1 MSEHDKIKRDEYQ
14 KQRQKMIYIL
24 AAIVL
29 VLSFITAIFSVI
41 FLRLDANTY
50 VSYEETGSA
59 LYHAYLNENEY
70 YEQERLNGEHAYIAS
85 LIHHM
90 DVQFRYV
97 SQMAAEDVQYQYQ
110 YRVDAQLVIQDEKT
124 GAAIYNPTE
133 TILGPTVAVFQGQKL
148 VLNPTVD
155 IDYVSYNEKAKGF
168 IEKYRLTNVS
178 SHLNVTMYVDVV
190 GMSEL
195 FAEDSEGQYTISVKI
210 PLNQAVLKPQ
220 VSSTIP
226 AGIQQVLSNPNEGKR
241 VIRVLAIVFGVLDAG
256 ALAYSAYYVLKTRDE
271 HIDYGRKV
279 QRIINNYKSFIQ
291 KINNAFDV
299 TGYQV
304 LKVDTFN
311 EMLEI
316 RDTLQLPILMH
327 ENEDKTRTVF
337 MIPVDGR
344 LLYTFEIKVDNFEKL
359 YAPAA
364 AETVELDLVASE
376 EQEDELLETTV

>member
-299 TGYQV
+299 AGYQV

>member
-364 AETVELDLVASE
+364 EETVELDLVASE

>member
-14 KQRQKMIYIL
+14 KQRQKTIYIL
-24 AAIVL
+24 TAIIL
-29 VLSFITAIFSVI
+29 VLSFVTAIFSIV

-59 LYHAYLNENEY
+59 VYHAYLNENEY
-70 YEQERLNGEHAYIAS
+70 YEQERLNGEHAYIS
-85 LIHHM
+85 TLIHHM

-97 SQMAAEDVQYQYQ
+97 SKMEAEDVQYQYQ

-133 TILGPTVAVFQGQKL
+133 TILGPTVEAFQGQKL
-148 VLNPTVD
+148 VLEPKVD
-155 IDYVSYNEKAKGF
+155 LDYVSYNEKAKGF
-168 IEKYRLTNVS
+168 IDKYCLVNVS
-178 SHLNVTMYVDVV
+178 AHLNVTMYVDVV

-195 FAEDSEGQYTISVKI
+195 FASDSEGQYTISVKI

-226 AGIQQVLSNPNEGKR
+226 TGIQQVLSNPNEGKR
-241 VIRVLAIVFGVLDAG
+241 VIRILAIVFGGLDAVAIAG
-256 ALAYSAYYVLKTRDE
+256 SAYYVLKTRDE

-279 QRIINNYKSFIQ
+279 QRIVNNYKSFIQ
-291 KINNAFDV
+291 KINNGFDA

-327 ENEDKTRTVF
+327 ENEDKTRTLF
-337 MIPVDGR
+337 CIPVDGK
-344 LLYTFEIKVDNFEKL
+344 LLYTFEIKVDNFEKI
-359 YAPAA
+359 YAA
-364 AETVELDLVASE
+364 AAD
-376 EQEDELLETTV
+376 QK

>member
-14 KQRQKMIYIL
+14 KHRQKTIYIL
-24 AAIVL
+24 TAIIL
-29 VLSFITAIFSVI
+29 VLSFVTAIFSIV

-59 LYHAYLNENEY
+59 VYHAYLNENEY
-70 YEQERLNGEHAYIAS
+70 YEQERLNGEHAYIS
-85 LIHHM
+85 TLIHHM

-97 SQMAAEDVQYQYQ
+97 SKMEAEDVQYQYQ

-133 TILGPTVAVFQGQKL
+133 TILGPTVEAFQGQKL
-148 VLNPTVD
+148 VLEPKVD
-155 IDYVSYNEKAKGF
+155 LDYVSYNEKAKGF
-168 IEKYRLTNVS
+168 IDKYCLVNVS
-178 SHLNVTMYVDVV
+178 AHLNVTMYVDVV

-195 FAEDSEGQYTISVKI
+195 FASDSEGQYTISVKI

-226 AGIQQVLSNPNEGKR
+226 TGIQQVLSNPNEGKR
-241 VIRVLAIVFGVLDAG
+241 VIRILAIVFGGLDAVAIAG
-256 ALAYSAYYVLKTRDE
+256 SAYYVLKTRDE

-279 QRIINNYKSFIQ
+279 QRIVNNYKSFIQ
-291 KINNAFDV
+291 KINNGFDA

-327 ENEDKTRTVF
+327 ENEDKTRTLF
-337 MIPVDGR
+337 CIPVDGK
-344 LLYTFEIKVDNFEKL
+344 LLYTFEIKVDNFEKI
-359 YAPAA
+359 YAA
-364 AETVELDLVASE
+364 AAD
-376 EQEDELLETTV
+376 QK

>member
-256 ALAYSAYYVLKTRDE
+256 AIAYSAYYVLKTRDE